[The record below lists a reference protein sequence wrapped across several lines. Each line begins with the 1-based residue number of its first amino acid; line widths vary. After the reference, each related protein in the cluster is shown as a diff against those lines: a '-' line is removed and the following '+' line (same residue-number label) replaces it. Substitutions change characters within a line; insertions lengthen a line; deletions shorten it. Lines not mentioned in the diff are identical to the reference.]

1 MCNSADNIIWQIT
14 KRGLKKKKNRSKFF
28 QPKKKGGWKGFLKP
42 ALRAGSTLSRSTSWS
57 CPNLPKRKTKKTQ
70 TIQESLK
77 QTSKFKTVEQNSN
90 VTVTPKH
97 NNRDKISSRR
107 PNIPVYNLSNF
118 GSKFFNLPLEFMY
131 LFLLK
136 KT

>member
-14 KRGLKKKKNRSKFF
+14 KRGLKKKKEQKQIFPT
-28 QPKKKGGWKGFLKP
+28 QKKRRLKRVLKTCSKGGIDTVEINILELSKP
-42 ALRAGSTLSRSTSWS
+42 AQKE
-57 CPNLPKRKTKKTQ
+57 NKKNQ

-131 LFLLK
+131 LFFFK

>member
-1 MCNSADNIIWQIT
+1 MTNN
-14 KRGLKKKKNRSKFF
+14 KKGIKTTEENFSN
-28 QPKKKGGWKGFLKP
+28 PKKKRRLKRVLKTCSKGGIDTAEINILELSKP
-42 ALRAGSTLSRSTSWS
+42 AQKE
-57 CPNLPKRKTKKTQ
+57 NQKTE

-90 VTVTPKH
+90 VTVTPKN

-118 GSKFFNLPLEFMY
+118 GSKFFSLPLEFMY

-136 KT
+136 KKHN

>member
-14 KRGLKKKKNRSKFF
+14 KTGLKKKKNRSKFF
-28 QPKKKGGWKGFLKP
+28 QPKKKRRLKRVLKTCSKGGIDTVEINILELSKP
-42 ALRAGSTLSRSTSWS
+42 AQKEK
-57 CPNLPKRKTKKTQ
+57 KRKKKTQ

-77 QTSKFKTVEQNSN
+77 QTSN

-136 KT
+136 KHN

>member
-14 KRGLKKKKNRSKFF
+14 KRGLKKKKEQKQIFPT
-28 QPKKKGGWKGFLKP
+28 QKKRRLKRVLKTCSKGGIDTVEINILELSKP
-42 ALRAGSTLSRSTSWS
+42 AQKE
-57 CPNLPKRKTKKTQ
+57 NKKTQ

>member
-1 MCNSADNIIWQIT
+1 MTNNKKGIKKRKKEQKQIFPT
-14 KRGLKKKKNRSKFF
+14 QKKKRRLKRVLKTCS
-28 QPKKKGGWKGFLKP
+28 KGGIDTVEINILELSKP
-42 ALRAGSTLSRSTSWS
+42 AQKE
-57 CPNLPKRKTKKTQ
+57 NKKTQ